1 MKRLLSYF
9 YLVAAACLLPGVSC
23 TREEVPG
30 TPGTI
35 TISLETLEMETKA
48 GEGSLLIAVANYS
61 GTVVAKYPATGE
73 LIAEST
79 VEFHNINPGTYT
91 VYAVKDADAATATA
105 FSGAATASALDAI
118 TLSSF
123 SELAIPMAAK
133 GSVSV
138 NAGGNGQV
146 NLALERVCARVSLS
160 FLNET
165 GEAISVS
172 NCSVTLE
179 KMNPAGG
186 YLIGRDADYI
196 SGVTPPDLMLSH
208 PGAVAIENLQSS
220 DYSNLSALVF
230 PSKAPAHRP
239 GYRYLCTIRFTVGG
253 EEYEFTD
260 LPVHDRR
267 SADIQSVKR
276 NQHLMIETRIGKKIE
291 DKFLVSFHFEVTD
304 WVYEEPSFVW
314 FH

>member
-1 MKRLLSYF
+1 M
-9 YLVAAACLLPGVSC
+9 AAACLLPGVSC

-30 TPGTI
+30 IPGAI

-48 GEGSLLIAVANYS
+48 GEGNSLRIAVANSNGY
-61 GTVVAKYPATGE
+61 VVASYPGQGN
-73 LIAEST
+73 LISEST
-79 VEFHNINPGTYT
+79 VEFQNINPGTYT
-91 VYAVKDADAATATA
+91 VYAVQGADAASSAA
-105 FSGAATASALDAI
+105 FSGATTTSALENL

-123 SELAIPMAAK
+123 STSVMPMSAK

-165 GEAISVS
+165 GAAITVT
-172 NCSVTLE
+172 NPSVTIE

-186 YLIGRDADYI
+186 YLMGREEDYV
-196 SGVTPPDLMLSH
+196 SGATPSDLVMSYSGDMSIYHL
-208 PGAVAIENLQSS
+208 ANSS
-220 DYSNLSALVF
+220 YDLLTEYVF

-239 GYRYLCTIRFTVGG
+239 GYRYLCSIRFTVGG
-253 EEYEFTD
+253 EDYEFTD

-267 SADIQSVKR
+267 SADIQAVKR

-291 DKFLVSFHFEVTD
+291 DEYLVSFHFEVVD
-304 WVYEEPSFVW
+304 WIIEEPSFVW